1 MGIPVWITVV
11 ISRFIGGFI
20 TGFLGVAVFAA
31 FVVYYWLPIRGE
43 IGDRRQGAA

>member
-20 TGFLGVAVFAA
+20 TGFLAAAVFATSSS
-31 FVVYYWLPIRGE
+31 PIRPGRL
-43 IGDRRQGAA
+43 RRNRRSSPTR